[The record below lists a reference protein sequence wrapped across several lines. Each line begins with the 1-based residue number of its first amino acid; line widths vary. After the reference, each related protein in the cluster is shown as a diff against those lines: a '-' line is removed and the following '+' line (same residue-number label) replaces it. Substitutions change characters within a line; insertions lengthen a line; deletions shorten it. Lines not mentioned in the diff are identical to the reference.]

1 MTFFFYAE
9 MGRREIDLTMGVL
22 AEARVDWWCLRLGA
36 RDWWERGQEVAGF
49 FGEKF
54 DLGEFK
60 RKVSRSEDGDKY
72 WGVRE

>member
-1 MTFFFYAE
+1 MVPRTWS
-9 MGRREIDLTMGVL
+9 RRLVGKESGSGWV
-22 AEARVDWWCLRLGA
+22 
-36 RDWWERGQEVAGF
+36 

-72 WGVRE
+72 RGMRV

>member
-1 MTFFFYAE
+1 MVPQT
-9 MGRREIDLTMGVL
+9 
-22 AEARVDWWCLRLGA
+22 WSQRLVGEGTGGG
-36 RDWWERGQEVAGF
+36 WV

-72 WGVRE
+72 RGVRE

>member
-1 MTFFFYAE
+1 
-9 MGRREIDLTMGVL
+9 MGEGTGGGWV
-22 AEARVDWWCLRLGA
+22 
-36 RDWWERGQEVAGF
+36 

-60 RKVSRSEDGDKY
+60 CKVSRSEDGDKY